1 MEATPA
7 LEFLLIS
14 NNHLTLAAVA
24 DGLEQVGIRLN
35 FATTSDA
42 GRDYIG
48 RRKLDGIIVDLD
60 VPGAGDL
67 ILSIR
72 QGGSNRGT
80 RVFACLPRGNGSPVT
95 VVPGA
100 NVILPQPISPESVVS
115 LVSACRTAIL
125 MERRRFF
132 RYRVD
137 VPVHLTVNG
146 QEQRGMMTTLSE
158 GGMAVYT
165 AEPIGREGLVGFTF
179 ELPSGGPVSGKGSVA
194 WANNEGMVGVKFIF
208 LRDPSEQVLQ
218 NWCRHQQPTTSPG

>member
-1 MEATPA
+1 MEATSA

-14 NNHLTLAAVA
+14 DNHHTLAAVA

-42 GRDYIG
+42 GREYVG

-60 VPGAGDL
+60 VPGAHDL
-67 ILSIR
+67 ILFVR

-80 RVFACLPRGNGSPVT
+80 TVFACLPRETTSPVT

-100 NVILPQPISPESVVS
+100 NVILPQPLTPERVVS

-146 QEQRGMMTTLSE
+146 QEQRVMMTTLSE
-158 GGMAVYT
+158 GGMAVYV
-165 AEPIGREGLVGFTF
+165 AEPIERANLVGFAF
-179 ELPSGGPVSGKGSVA
+179 ELPSGGSVSGKGSVA

-208 LRDPSEQVLQ
+208 LRDPGEQNLM
-218 NWCRHQQPTTSPG
+218 NWCRDRQPTASPD